1 MKIYLV
7 GGAVRDALLGL
18 PVTERDW
25 VVVGATPEQMLAL
38 GFQKVGRDFPVFL
51 HPKTHEE
58 YALARTE
65 RKTGKGYTNFVCY
78 SDPKVTLE
86 EDLIR
91 RDLTIN
97 AMAQDENGNII
108 DPYNGRQ
115 DLQDKILRHVSP
127 AFAED
132 PVRILR
138 IARFAARFTDFSV
151 SPETNKLMQQML
163 AQGEVDALVSERV
176 WQEFSKALGEAN
188 PEKFF
193 LVLKDAQILSKLFSS
208 IDKYWDKIQ
217 SKLIQCTKLSRDPAV
232 RFAAILFNFMN
243 LAEIR
248 DLCSKY
254 KIPGEYKDLAILTNK
269 LQPQLERLINN
280 NPQDYLVILEH
291 MDVYRRPERLE
302 NVILVA
308 TANDTITISTANK
321 LRQTYTLTKNVRLTP
336 DIITQY
342 EPQKLRQVLH
352 DMRIAALS

>member
-7 GGAVRDALLGL
+7 GGAVRDTLLGL
-18 PVTERDW
+18 PVKERDW

-97 AMAQDENGNII
+97 AMAQDENGDII

-115 DLQDKILRHVSP
+115 DLQNKILRHVSQ
-127 AFAED
+127 AFTED

-138 IARFAARFTDFSV
+138 IARFAARFADFSV

-163 AQGEVDALVSERV
+163 AQGEVDALVPERV
-176 WQEFSKALGEAN
+176 WQEFSRALSEAH
-188 PEKFF
+188 PERFF
-193 LVLKDAQILSKLFSS
+193 MVLKDALVLPRLFCD
-208 IDKYWDKIQ
+208 IDKYWQQIQ
-217 SKLIQCTKLSRDPAV
+217 PKLIKCAKLSPNPVV
-232 RFAAILFNFMN
+232 RFAVILFNFMH
-243 LAEIR
+243 LDEIR
-248 DLCSKY
+248 DLCNKY
-254 KIPGEYKDLAILTNK
+254 KTPGEYKELALLTNK
-269 LQPQLERLINN
+269 LKPQLENLLNQSS
-280 NPQDYLVILEH
+280 QDYLTILET
-291 MDVYRRPERLE
+291 MDAYRRPERLE

-308 TANDTITISTANK
+308 AANDIISTTITNK
-321 LRQTYTLTKNVRLTP
+321 LRQAYSLTKNVKLTL
-336 DIITQY
+336 DVITEH
-342 EPQKLRQVLH
+342 EPQKLRQILR
-352 DMRIAALS
+352 DKRLAALL